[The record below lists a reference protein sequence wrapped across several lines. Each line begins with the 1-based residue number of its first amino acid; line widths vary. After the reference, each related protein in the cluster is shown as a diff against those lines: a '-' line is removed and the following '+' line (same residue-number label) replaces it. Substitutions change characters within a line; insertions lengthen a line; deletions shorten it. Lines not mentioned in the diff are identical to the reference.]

1 MGISV
6 CSIWLWG
13 TTSSLNK
20 IQDESQVAKEENAQA
35 KEKTQEDACKV
46 QVDPHPTIFN
56 FVKIYYKI
64 TRKFQHLGEPED
76 TIVERLKL
84 LSTSAEVEGT
94 FIVCKLS
101 INCY

>member
-1 MGISV
+1 MGTIKS
-6 CSIWLWG
+6 L
-13 TTSSLNK
+13 SLNK

-56 FVKIYYKI
+56 LKIYYKI
-64 TRKFQHLGEPED
+64 TRKFQHLGEPEN

-101 INCY
+101 SINCLLTPENRE